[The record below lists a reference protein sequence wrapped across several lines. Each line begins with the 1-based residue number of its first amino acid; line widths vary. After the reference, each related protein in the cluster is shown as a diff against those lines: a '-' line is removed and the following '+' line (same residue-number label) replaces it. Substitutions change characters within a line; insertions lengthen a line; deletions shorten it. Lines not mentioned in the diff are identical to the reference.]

1 MATILIVDDN
11 KKNLQVLG
19 NILAENNYR
28 VAMAIDGT
36 KALVLAPKLQPDIIL
51 LDIMMP
57 GIDGFEVCR
66 LMKSDAAT
74 CDIPIIFLTAKVDLE
89 DVVTGFTAGGVDYIT
104 KPFKKEE
111 LLVRIKTQ
119 LTLLEHRRKIEQQAN
134 ELKELNSFK
143 DKILESIGTGVKEA
157 LDHFAKNTINN
168 KESHQGRSIDELIE
182 LLKELK
188 SKTYNQ

>member
-1 MATILIVDDN
+1 MWL
-11 KKNLQVLG
+11 
-19 NILAENNYR
+19 
-28 VAMAIDGT
+28 
-36 KALVLAPKLQPDIIL
+36 
-51 LDIMMP
+51 
-57 GIDGFEVCR
+57 
-66 LMKSDAAT
+66 
-74 CDIPIIFLTAKVDLE
+74 
-89 DVVTGFTAGGVDYIT
+89 TGFTVGGVDYIT

-143 DKILESIGTGVKEA
+143 DKILESIGAGVKEA
-157 LDHFAKNTINN
+157 LDHFAKNAIGD
-168 KESHQGRSIDELIE
+168 KESHQGKSIDELIE

>member
-28 VAMAIDGT
+28 VAMAIDGS
-36 KALVLAPKLQPDIIL
+36 KALELAPKLKPDIIL

-66 LMKSDAAT
+66 LMKSDAT
-74 CDIPIIFLTAKVDLE
+74 ICDIPIIFLSAKVDLE
-89 DVVTGFTAGGVDYIT
+89 DVVTGFNVGGVDYIT

-119 LTLLEHRRKIEQQAN
+119 LTLMEHRRKIEQQGI
-134 ELKELNSFK
+134 ELFELNSFK
-143 DKILESIGTGVKEA
+143 DKVLESIGAGIKEA
-157 LDHFAKNTINN
+157 FSHFAKNAIGD
-168 KESHQGRSIDELIE
+168 KESHQVKSIDELIE

-188 SKTYNQ
+188 SKTYHL

>member
-19 NILAENNYR
+19 NILAENKYR

-36 KALVLAPKLQPDIIL
+36 KALELAPKLRPDIIL

-57 GIDGFEVCR
+57 GIDGFEVCST
-66 LMKSDAAT
+66 LKKDTST
-74 CDIPIIFLTAKVDLE
+74 CDIPIIFLTAKVDLD
-89 DVVTGFTAGGVDYIT
+89 DVVKGFTVGGVDYIT

-119 LTLLEHRRKIEQQAN
+119 LTLLEHRRKIEQQAK

-143 DKILESIGTGVKEA
+143 DKILESIGWGLKEA
-157 LDHFAKNTINN
+157 LDNFSQNTSNEQEIHRS
-168 KESHQGRSIDELIE
+168 KSIDELIQ
-182 LLKELK
+182 LLNELK
-188 SKTYNQ
+188 SKTYK